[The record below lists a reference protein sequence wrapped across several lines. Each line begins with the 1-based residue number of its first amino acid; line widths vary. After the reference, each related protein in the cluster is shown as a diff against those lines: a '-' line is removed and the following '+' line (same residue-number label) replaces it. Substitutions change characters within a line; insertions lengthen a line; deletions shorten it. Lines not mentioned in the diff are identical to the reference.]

1 MNKLMKKIIALSIV
15 LVLVPTV
22 LTVICLASLAK
33 GVSNVDQEYKDFL
46 GTKVLVGKD
55 SLQITDYD
63 LLERTFT
70 LRDGTQVNSSLVF
83 NKKLSTVK

>member
-15 LVLVPTV
+15 IVLVPTV
-22 LTVICLASLAK
+22 FTVICLASLAK
-33 GVSNVDQEYKDFL
+33 GIGNVDQDYKDFV

-55 SLQITDYD
+55 SLQITDYN

-70 LRDGTQVNSSLVF
+70 LTDGTQVNSSLVF
-83 NKKLSTVK
+83 NKKLSIVK

>member
-15 LVLVPTV
+15 IVLVPTV
-22 LTVICLASLAK
+22 LTAICLTSLAK
-33 GVSNVDQEYKDFL
+33 GIGNVDQDYKDFV

-70 LRDGTQVNSSLVF
+70 LTDGTQVNSSLVF
-83 NKKLSTVK
+83 NKKLSIVK